1 MAEARMVSSIQLT
14 LSQDEADQLAAVV
27 ALVVDPHLTSVWG
40 ALEDVTNVGAY
51 DAYIDQNAVRMK
63 KEDA

>member
-27 ALVVDPHLTSVWG
+27 VDPHPISVWG